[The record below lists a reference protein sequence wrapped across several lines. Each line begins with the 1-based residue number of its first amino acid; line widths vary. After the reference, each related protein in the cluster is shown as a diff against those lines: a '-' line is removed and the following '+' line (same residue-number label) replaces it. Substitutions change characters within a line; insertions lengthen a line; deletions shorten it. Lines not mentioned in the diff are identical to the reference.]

1 MKWEDM
7 MDKFLYGYKAPRLMS
22 TMALYKIAQEAKLTI
37 TRKTFHLM
45 VKDMKSAGKLV
56 QVRKGLYANLRA
68 LPQVVPAEAA
78 QYLFPGAVVSL
89 QYVLGAFGV
98 INNPPRAVTV
108 VAPIQDIDG
117 KRIPPSVRTLTGEFS
132 EYRVHALP
140 AWLFT
145 GKAGS
150 LEDREDGSVRY
161 YRRATP
167 EKALVD
173 WIYLAGSPHS
183 RLPMPPFDTDIE
195 DLDMDRLLRLG
206 KNAGIEERLRGF
218 IDGLG
223 RGGEDEEPG
232 RFLELQ
238 GPTRNVSR

>member
-1 MKWEDM
+1 MKWESKIDEA
-7 MDKFLYGYKAPRLMS
+7 LHGYNALRFVNTTS
-22 TMALYKIAQEAKLTI
+22 LYKIAQEAKPTI
-37 TRKTFHLM
+37 TKNTFHALIN
-45 VKDMKSAGKLV
+45 DMKQTGKLV
-56 QVRKGLYANLRA
+56 QVRRGLYANLRA
-68 LPQVVPAEAA
+68 LPRVVPAEAA
-78 QYLFPGAVVSL
+78 QHLSPGAVVSL

-117 KRIPPSVRTLTGEFS
+117 KRIPPSVRTVVGDFG
-132 EYRVHALP
+132 EYRIHALP

-145 GKAGS
+145 GKAGTI
-150 LEDREDGSVRY
+150 EDREDASARY

-173 WIYLAGSPHS
+173 WIYLAGSPRS

-206 KNAGIEERLRGF
+206 KGAGIENRLRAF

-223 RGGEDEEPG
+223 RGGEEEDP
-232 RFLELQ
+232 Q
-238 GPTRNVSR
+238 GPHPIRP